1 MATTKYSKYVIK
13 KPVAIGGYGP
23 EFVYTGEKEYNSNFT
38 IMFLRITEPTLMEEH
53 PHSHDFDMYL
63 YFMSFDPDN
72 MGELG
77 ADIEIGL
84 GEEREIHKINTPTS
98 VYIPA
103 GMIHCPLEF
112 KKVTKPI
119 LFVHCTLASKYVKDE
134 DKIIKD
140 K

>member
-1 MATTKYSKYVIK
+1 MAAKKYSKYVIK
-13 KPVAIGGYGP
+13 RPVAIGGFGP
-23 EFVYTGEKEYNSNFT
+23 EYKFIGENDYKSNFT
-38 IMFLRITEPTLMEEH
+38 IMFLRITEPTLMEDA
-53 PHSHDFDMYL
+53 PHFHDFDMYL

-72 MGELG
+72 MGKLDAEIELG
-77 ADIEIGL
+77 L
-84 GEEREIHKINTPTS
+84 GKEREIYKITAPTS

-112 KKVTKPI
+112 KRVDKPI
-119 LFVHCTLASKYVKDE
+119 LLVHCTLASKYVKEE

>member
-1 MATTKYSKYVIK
+1 MAVTKYGKYVIK
-13 KPVAIGGYGP
+13 KPVAIGGFGP
-23 EFVYTGEKEYNSNFT
+23 EFKFIGDEDYKSNFT
-38 IMFLRITEPTLMEEH
+38 IMFLRITEPTLMEDA
-53 PHSHDFDMYL
+53 PHYHDFDMYL
-63 YFMSFDPDN
+63 YFMSFDPEN

-77 ADIEIGL
+77 ADIEIGF
-84 GEEREIHKINTPTS
+84 GPEREIHKITTPTS

-119 LFVHCTLASKYVKDE
+119 LLVHCTLASKYVKE
-134 DKIIKD
+134 PDKIIKS

>member
-1 MATTKYSKYVIK
+1 MASKKYGKYVIK

-23 EFVYTGEKEYNSNFT
+23 EFVYTGEREYNSNFT
-38 IMFLRITEPTLMEEH
+38 IMFLRINEPTLMEEY

-63 YFMSFDPDN
+63 YFMSFDPEN
-72 MGELG
+72 MGDLG

-84 GEEREIHKINTPTS
+84 GPEREIHKITTPTT

-119 LFVHCTLASKYVKDE
+119 LFVHCTLASKYVKE
-134 DKIIKD
+134 PERVIKEQ
-140 K
+140 